1 MEIVVFVEQENFEKL
16 KDALFKDEIVSRASI
31 KYKSAKDFGKEGY
44 YFIISGNEEQI
55 KKARELCKE
64 LGEEVEEKEKILE
77 ENKKEEEK
85 AIEGFGNIF
94 Q

>member
-31 KYKSAKDFGKEGY
+31 KYKKSEKNGY

-64 LGEEVEEKEKILE
+64 LGEEVKEKEKILE